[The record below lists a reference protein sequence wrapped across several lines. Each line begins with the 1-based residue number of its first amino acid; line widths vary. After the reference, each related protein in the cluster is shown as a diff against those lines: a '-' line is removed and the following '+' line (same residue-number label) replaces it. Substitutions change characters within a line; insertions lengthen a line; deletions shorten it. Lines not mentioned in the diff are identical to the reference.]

1 MKKLLGI
8 VVLAFLFSGNAH
20 AGINEPGTGF
30 LGKCKGALKWEHKKL
45 KEIYLEKDKKIN
57 VVLYASCNAD
67 NWGFGH
73 RKGKNL
79 EALHKK
85 AYKVCLKYAKK
96 YTPGEDCYLFAVN
109 EEMVWKYDKAK
120 ESTKTKAK
128 LTETKAKLE
137 KQIQIDKKPGRF
149 FEDQPDVNDDYQIH
163 FNYLLASDSKDREW
177 DINGK
182 MEKILLRLNKFM
194 LIATAGH
201 KYSGGL
207 GKKYKFDF
215 RKDGKI
221 DITFIRLDKPEKF
234 LMPHAN
240 NYLGTFLYNKMKMQ
254 NPKKIYYNLV
264 EIAGPDGG
272 EAGVPMGSTFL
283 LNRHVKGDSVNVIRN
298 ILHEFHHAQG
308 GGFECVPGMGSDA
321 HYPGDPGTRKQLQA
335 NDGKKI
341 GSTYMHKVEGCPELA
356 DSVYLTPTSDQ
367 PYDPYELICQKNFGK
382 YNLVGSGGK
391 SYCKWAWISG
401 NSK

>member
-8 VVLAFLFSGNAH
+8 LVLVFLFNGNAN
-20 AGINEPGTGF
+20 AGVNEPGTGL
-30 LGKCKGALKWEHKKL
+30 LGSCKGGLKWQHKKL
-45 KEIYLEKDKKIN
+45 KKIYLESDKKIN
-57 VVLYASCNAD
+57 VVLYASCNAS
-67 NWGFGH
+67 NYGWSS

-79 EALHKK
+79 KALHKK
-85 AYKVCLKYAKK
+85 AYKGCLKYAKK
-96 YTPGEDCYLFAVN
+96 HTPGEDCYLFAVN

-120 ESTKTKAK
+120 ASAKAKAK
-128 LTETKAKLE
+128 LAKAKAE
-137 KQIQIDKKPGRF
+137 KEKFTQIDKKPGRF

-163 FNYLLASDSKDREW
+163 FNYLLALDSKDREW

-201 KYSGGL
+201 KYSSGL

-221 DITFIRLDKPEKF
+221 DITFIRLDKPEKY
-234 LMPHAN
+234 LMPHPN
-240 NYLGTFLYNKMKMQ
+240 NYLGRFLYDKMKMQ

-283 LNRHVKGDSVNVIRN
+283 LNRHVKGGSIDVIRN

-308 GGFECVPGMGSDA
+308 GGFECVPGMGTDA
-321 HYPGDPGTRKQLQA
+321 HYPGNPGSRKQLQA

-341 GSTYMHKVEGCPELA
+341 GSTYIHKVEGCPELA

-367 PYDPYELICQKNFGK
+367 PYDPYELICKKNFGK
-382 YNLVGSGGK
+382 YNLARHGRTSF
-391 SYCKWAWISG
+391 CKWPFISG
-401 NSK
+401 NYK